1 MQGYLESAFSL
12 EGQTALITGG
22 GRGIGMAIATSMA
35 KAGANVVIWDIQA
48 ELAKETAGRIA
59 KDYGVKAWHFCSDIT
74 RKEAIKGDVEKI
86 LSMAGNVTIL
96 VNNAGVQVRKP
107 ALEFTINEW
116 TRVIETHLSA
126 TFFISQAIIP
136 HMAANGGGRIIN
148 LGSLNCMMAVPNI
161 IAYTAAKSG
170 IAGLTRSM
178 CVEWASLGININ
190 AIAPGFVETEL
201 TKNLFSNPEKR
212 AWAMGRIP
220 MKRMAD
226 PENDLGR
233 VAVFLAAPASSY
245 MNGQIVYVDGG
256 FLAS

>member
-1 MQGYLESAFSL
+1 MRGYLESAFSL
-12 EGQTALITGG
+12 EGQTAVVTGG
-22 GRGIGMAIATSMA
+22 ARGIGMAIAISMA
-35 KAGANVVIWDIQA
+35 RAGSNIVIWDIQE

-59 KDYGVKAWHFCSDIT
+59 AECGVNTWHYCSDIT
-74 RKEAIKGDVEKI
+74 RKAEIKGDVEKI
-86 LSMAGNVTIL
+86 LSMAGKVTIL

-107 ALEFTINEW
+107 ALEFTIEEW

-126 TFFISQAIIP
+126 TFFISQAFVP
-136 HMAANGGGRIIN
+136 HMAEGGGRIIN
-148 LGSLNCMMAVPNI
+148 LGSLNCVMAVPNI

-178 CVEWASLGININ
+178 CVEWANLGININ
-190 AIAPGFVETEL
+190 AIGPGFVETEL
-201 TKNLFSNPEKR
+201 TRNLFSNPEKR

-220 MKRMAD
+220 MKRLAD

-245 MNGQIVYVDGG
+245 MNGQVVYVDGG
-256 FLAS
+256 WLAN